1 MNEGTSAVSE
11 VTRPRAAPVKTA
23 FGQLSNVTGVA
34 GSSSESAN
42 ETRSAVRI
50 ESGTFKH
57 DQASR
62 HPRAARIQG
71 QPVDAALLRRAEEML
86 KSLDGADELD
96 VQLLLTGVVGIVSD
110 MWESAADASDIH
122 QEILATLENGVRIA
136 AERGRSLSAVESLA
150 IRSAVFSLKQARLV
164 RSNAESVRSE
174 FVEAGFPPMGFLE

>member
-11 VTRPRAAPVKTA
+11 VSRPRATPVKTA

-34 GSSSESAN
+34 GTGSESGN

-62 HPRAARIQG
+62 HPRAPRTQG
-71 QPVDAALLRRAEEML
+71 QPVDAALLTRAEETL
-86 KSLDGADELD
+86 KSLDDADELD
-96 VQLLLTGVVGIVSD
+96 VQLLLTGLVGIVSD
-110 MWESAADASDIH
+110 MWESAVDASDIH
-122 QEILATLENGVRIA
+122 QEILATLENGARVA
-136 AERGRSLSAVESLA
+136 AGRGRSLSAAESLA
-150 IRSAVFSLKQARLV
+150 IRSAIHFLKQPRLV

-174 FVEAGFPPMGFLE
+174 FVEARFPPLGFLE